1 MLQVMILPFQDNSV
15 NTKIMKS
22 DDLDHLWFFF

>member
-1 MLQVMILPFQDNSV
+1 MLQVMILLFQDNSV
-15 NTKIMKS
+15 NPKIMKS